1 MAARPATPFF
11 LAQQA
16 SRRKTALERPLAD
29 RRGADP
35 KCAVKGD
42 LLRKGSLAEFVGEL
56 VGTAIRGAARKA
68 ARKWNIF
75 SKMALRPKPRA
86 DRTVACGG
94 DPSGGYGFGFGWF

>member
-1 MAARPATPFF
+1 
-11 LAQQA
+11 
-16 SRRKTALERPLAD
+16 
-29 RRGADP
+29 
-35 KCAVKGD
+35 
-42 LLRKGSLAEFVGEL
+42 LAEFVGEL